1 MIRRSV
7 LGVDRLAAL
16 VAGLV
21 LLALGVAMVLWWGGW
36 LTRLWPQAPEQL
48 TLQTAT
54 DALGASWWPAA
65 SLAAGLVLGLLALWW
80 LLAHRPH
87 RSTGPVRLQGSDGSG
102 GLLLDGSAAVSTAAE
117 VLQDTP
123 GVRSA
128 RGRLVRDRGDLVA
141 EVSAVLE
148 PTADLERVTSG
159 AEDALTDLATVL
171 GRPDIRGRVRLAV
184 ARDARREVRV
194 Q

>member
-1 MIRRSV
+1 MIKRSV
-7 LGVDRLAAL
+7 LGVDRLAAF

-21 LLALGVAMVLWWGGW
+21 LLALGAAMVLWWGGW
-36 LTRLWPQAPEQL
+36 LADLWPQAPEQL

-54 DALGASWWPAA
+54 DVLAQPWWPGASLGA
-65 SLAAGLVLGLLALWW
+65 GVVLGLLALWW

-87 RSTGPVRLQGSDGSG
+87 RATGPVRLTGSDGSG
-102 GLLLDGSAAVSTAAE
+102 GLLLDGSAAVSAAAD
-117 VLQDTP
+117 VLEDTH

-141 EVSAVLE
+141 EVSAVVE
-148 PTADLERVTSG
+148 PTADLERVASG
-159 AEDALTDLATVL
+159 AEEVLTDLAVVL

-184 ARDARREVRV
+184 ARDSRREARV